1 MVGSSISIVLD
12 HGVFLNEKLF
22 NVAWPILFYMGVK
35 LNIYSELEL
44 IWYIC
49 IALQKFFLLKFKFL
63 DWSILNFSFITHI
76 KDRLLLNSRHYKRMR
91 LLVNKIDYCITKP
104 IGRNVNEQWDCKNLD
119 QAINI
124 LLFGQKKKKLYL
136 LQKGRF

>member
-1 MVGSSISIVLD
+1 
-12 HGVFLNEKLF
+12 
-22 NVAWPILFYMGVK
+22 MGVK

-91 LLVNKIDYCITKP
+91 LLVNKIDYRITKP